1 MSYTTTAKIRDDA
14 GFNNN
19 TYVLDAAI
27 DTQRLRAYG
36 VINSIV
42 AVRYKIPDT
51 ANALFINSTAA
62 QLLEAIE
69 ILLGS

>member
-14 GFNNN
+14 GFTNN
-19 TYVLDAAI
+19 TFILDASI
-27 DTQRLRAYG
+27 DAQRLRAYG

-51 ANALFINSTAA
+51 AAANFANSTAA
-62 QLLEAIE
+62 AMLESIE
-69 ILLGS
+69 ILLGG